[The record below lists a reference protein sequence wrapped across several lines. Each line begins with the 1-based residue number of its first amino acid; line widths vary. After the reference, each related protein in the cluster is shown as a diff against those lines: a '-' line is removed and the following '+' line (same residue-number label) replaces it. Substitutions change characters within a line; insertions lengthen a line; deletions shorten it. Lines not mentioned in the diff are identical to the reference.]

1 MTRAPTDDD
10 RSPAAVVPDDNA
22 KTFTSRK
29 LDWLD
34 CLAHDPLISALA
46 FEIGYCIM
54 SHMNAKNGRAW
65 VSDETLAD
73 KSGNSERTVRR
84 ARSQLRAAGWFTWKR
99 TSTANVYTPLFQ
111 KMNSMLDSIISKRDE
126 RKERRERR
134 RQTTNSHR
142 PKLAD
147 HKPQDRTQMTEHD
160 RPELTEHDRPEL
172 ADIHF
177 RGNTLD

>member
-1 MTRAPTDDD
+1 MTGAPHDDD
-10 RSPAAVVPDDNA
+10 A

-34 CLAHDPLISALA
+34 CLAHDPLVAPWA
-46 FEIGYCIM
+46 FEIGHCIM
-54 SHMNAKNGRAW
+54 SHLNAKNGRAW

-73 KSGNSERTVRR
+73 KSGSSERTVRR
-84 ARSQLRAAGWFTWKR
+84 ARSQLRAAGWITWKR

-111 KMNSMLDSIISKRDE
+111 KVNAMLDSIISKRDE

-134 RQTTNSHR
+134 RRTTNSHR

-147 HKPQDRTQMTEHD
+147 HKPRDRTKMAGHD

-172 ADIHF
+172 ADIHL
-177 RGNTLD
+177 RVNTLD

>member
-1 MTRAPTDDD
+1 VTGPSTDDD
-10 RSPAAVVPDDNA
+10 RSPAAVAPGDNA

-34 CLAHDPLISALA
+34 CLAHDSMVAPLA

-54 SHMNAKNGRAW
+54 SHLNAKSGRAW

-84 ARSQLRAAGWFTWKR
+84 ARTQLRAAGWITWKR
-99 TSTANVYTPLFQ
+99 TSTANVYTPQFQ
-111 KMNSMLDSIISKRDE
+111 KVNAMLDSIISKRDE
-126 RKERRERR
+126 RTERREKRR
-134 RQTTNSHR
+134 RKTNSHR
-142 PKLAD
+142 PQLAD
-147 HKPQDRTQMTEHD
+147 HKPRDRTQMAGHD

-177 RGNTLD
+177 RVNTLD

>member
-1 MTRAPTDDD
+1 MTRTPTGDDRTPPAVTTDD
-10 RSPAAVVPDDNA
+10 SA

-34 CLAHDPLISALA
+34 CLAHDPQVAPWA

-54 SHMNAKNGRAW
+54 SHVNAKKGCAF

-73 KSGNSERTVRR
+73 KSGMSVRTVRR
-84 ARSQLRAAGWFTWKR
+84 ARSLLRDAGWITWKR
-99 TSTANVYTPLFQ
+99 TSTANVYAPLFQ
-111 KMNSMLDSIISKRDE
+111 KMNAMLDSIISKRE
-126 RKERRERR
+126 ARKERREMR

-147 HKPQDRTQMTEHD
+147 HKPRDRTQMAGHD

-172 ADIHF
+172 ADIHL